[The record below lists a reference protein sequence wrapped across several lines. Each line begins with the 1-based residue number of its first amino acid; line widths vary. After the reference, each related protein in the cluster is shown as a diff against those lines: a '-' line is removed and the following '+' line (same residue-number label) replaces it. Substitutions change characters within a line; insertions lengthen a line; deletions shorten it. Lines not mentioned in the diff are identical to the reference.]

1 MATSTQPMHPL
12 APEHLPRFITAP
24 GETDQMMV
32 NVGIFLVGIIL
43 IIGVLYLTLHALPE
57 RMAHKRNSVQ
67 FQLIG
72 ILALLALF
80 THNNIFWL
88 LALVIAVVEVPDFMT
103 PLNSIARSLEKA
115 TWRAPDI
122 GPEPDDSAQNGTGKT
137 DHV

>member
-1 MATSTQPMHPL
+1 MATITQPMHPL

-32 NVGIFLVGIIL
+32 NVAIFLVIIIL
-43 IIGVLYLTLHALPE
+43 VIGVFYLTLHALPE

-103 PLNSIARSLEKA
+103 PLQSIAKSLEKA
-115 TWRAPDI
+115 TGR
-122 GPEPDDSAQNGTGKT
+122 EPDTGAEQDQKEGT